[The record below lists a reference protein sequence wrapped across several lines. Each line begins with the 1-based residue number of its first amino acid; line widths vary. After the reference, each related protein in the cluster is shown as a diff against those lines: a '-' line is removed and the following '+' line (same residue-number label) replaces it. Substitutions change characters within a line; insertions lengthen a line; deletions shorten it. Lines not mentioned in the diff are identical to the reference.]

1 MMYSLSRYS
10 KMNPRRWSDL
20 NFLAESSLQSLKFK
34 DTISALLLYELAV
47 KYAVIFARGMLC
59 IPWRFFSTEE
69 HFRLL
74 NSLFR
79 LCLIRPF
86 NFSTSVWQ
94 PLQVSACWEQITATV
109 FSAQGPMFVLSA
121 LTCCPSSPCPD
132 S

>member
-1 MMYSLSRYS
+1 MTLSLSHSS
-10 KMNPRRWSDL
+10 KMNPGRGPDL
-20 NFLAESSLQSLKFK
+20 NFLAESSLQGLKFK
-34 DTISALLLYELAV
+34 DTISALLVYELAV

-86 NFSTSVWQ
+86 NSSTG
-94 PLQVSACWEQITATV
+94 T
-109 FSAQGPMFVLSA
+109 
-121 LTCCPSSPCPD
+121 
-132 S
+132 

>member
-1 MMYSLSRYS
+1 MICSSSHYREMSQR
-10 KMNPRRWSDL
+10 KGPDI
-20 NFLAESSLQSLKFK
+20 NFLAESSLQSLELK

-74 NSLFR
+74 HSLLR

-86 NFSTSVWQ
+86 SHSTGARQ
-94 PLQVSACWEQITATV
+94 PSGCQPAGNRSQQQPPCKGL
-109 FSAQGPMFVLSA
+109 GPF
-121 LTCCPSSPCPD
+121 
-132 S
+132 

>member
-1 MMYSLSRYS
+1 
-10 KMNPRRWSDL
+10 MNPRRGPDL

-47 KYAVIFARGMLC
+47 KYAVIFARGMLR
-59 IPWRFFSTEE
+59 IPWRFFSAEE

-86 NFSTSVWQ
+86 NSSTS
-94 PLQVSACWEQITATV
+94 A
-109 FSAQGPMFVLSA
+109 
-121 LTCCPSSPCPD
+121 
-132 S
+132 

>member
-1 MMYSLSRYS
+1 MTLSFSHCS
-10 KMNPRRWSDL
+10 KMSPRRGPDL
-20 NFLAESSLQSLKFK
+20 NFLAETSLQSMKFK

-47 KYAVIFARGMLC
+47 KYAVIFARDMLC

-86 NFSTSVWQ
+86 SSSTS
-94 PLQVSACWEQITATV
+94 A
-109 FSAQGPMFVLSA
+109 
-121 LTCCPSSPCPD
+121 
-132 S
+132 

>member
-1 MMYSLSRYS
+1 MTLSLSHSS
-10 KMNPRRWSDL
+10 KMNPRRGPDL
-20 NFLAESSLQSLKFK
+20 NFLAESSLRGLKFK
-34 DTISALLLYELAV
+34 DTISALLVYELAV

-86 NFSTSVWQ
+86 NSSTG
-94 PLQVSACWEQITATV
+94 T
-109 FSAQGPMFVLSA
+109 
-121 LTCCPSSPCPD
+121 
-132 S
+132 